1 MKKLLL
7 ILMMLAAFFNTE
19 AQTQNLLVDS
29 LNVGKNGTSKS
40 SFNGKV
46 WLKNFNGNRPITNG
60 VSGQQGVNPGTNE
73 LVAFL
78 NAVFYPSQ
86 PPTATLNGGLNLEL
100 SAAGTVGP
108 YSLNWVAGRQAATDQ
123 LSTVTITS
131 TVGQNFPLAFAQPSA
146 PGIVSG
152 SQSVYFAANTNVS
165 YTLTVVT
172 NDGKIANTTTAF
184 NFLPKRYWGRTAN
197 TAANSTEIL
206 ASAGGSSV
214 LSSSKAGTF
223 TITASGS
230 NRVFYAY
237 PSNLG
242 DLTSINIGGL
252 ESLSSFT
259 KTVVALTNASGYT
272 QNYNIYTSNNETSGN
287 VTATIQ

>member
-86 PPTATLNGGLNLEL
+86 PPTASLTGGSVYEMGSPSIPTVTNLFWN
-100 SAAGTVGP
+100 
-108 YSLNWVAGRQAATDQ
+108 YGRQSATDQ
-123 LSTVTITS
+123 IASVVINQG
-131 TVGQNFPLAFAQPSA
+131 VGSVFTTQPNAGAS
-146 PGIVSG
+146 VSG
-152 SQSVYFAANTNVS
+152 TVNVNTTANNNTT
-165 YTLTVVT
+165 YTLTVT
-172 NDGKIANTTTAF
+172 TTDGKTTTSSTTVSY
-184 NFLPKRYWGRTAN
+184 LPRKFWGRTTNVSVNAVDLQN
-197 TAANSTEIL
+197 A
-206 ASAGGSSV
+206 AGGGSQ
-214 LSSSKAGTF
+214 LSNSKSGTY

-230 NRVFYAY
+230 NRIFFAY
-237 PSNLG
+237 PSNQG

-252 ESLSSFT
+252 ESLGAFT
-259 KTVVALTNASGYT
+259 KTIVSYTNFNGYT
-272 QNYNIYTSNNETSGN
+272 QNYNVYTSNNETSAN
-287 VTATIQ
+287 VTLMSQ